1 MGLTEQER
9 AILVKLKLEKSEKT
23 LTEAR
28 KAAEMQMWATAAN
41 RLYYAAYYAVS
52 ALLLKQGVGVKT
64 HEGVIQM
71 FGLHFVKTGKVQKDV
86 GRMYSDLFN
95 TRLMGDYDDTFDLE
109 EKDVMP
115 KLDNAEHIIRVVKDC
130 IDERNT

>member
-41 RLYYAAYYAVS
+41 RLYYASYYAVS

-64 HEGVIQM
+64 HEDVIQM

-95 TRLMGDYDDTFDLE
+95 TRLTGDYDDTFDLE
-109 EKDVMP
+109 EKDVIP

>member
-41 RLYYAAYYAVS
+41 RLYYAVYYAVS

-95 TRLMGDYDDTFDLE
+95 TRLTGDYDDTFDLE

>member
-23 LTEAR
+23 LAEAR

-95 TRLMGDYDDTFDLE
+95 TRLTGDYDDTFDLE